1 MKDPR
6 AKPVQGQIAIEPAPL
21 IRRFGA
27 IMIDWILCVLAAGLF
42 ADPRQQPWA
51 PVAVLVLVYAV
62 FVGLFGMT
70 PGMRLA
76 GIRCV
81 RYQDAGPL
89 GPLRAFVRGLLLAL
103 FIPALIMDR
112 EQRGLHDRAVDSI
125 VIPAPS
131 P

>member
-6 AKPVQGQIAIEPAPL
+6 TRPVRAQIAVEPAPL

-27 IMIDWILCVLAAGLF
+27 IMIDWLLCLLASGLF
-42 ADPRQQPWA
+42 ANPRVQPWA
-51 PVAVLVLVYAV
+51 PVAVLVLVYTV
-62 FVGLFGMT
+62 FVGFFGMT
-70 PGMRLA
+70 PGMRLT

-81 RYQDAGPL
+81 RYSDGGLL
-89 GPLRAFVRGLLLAL
+89 GPLRAFGRGVLLAL

-125 VIPAPS
+125 VIPA
-131 P
+131 